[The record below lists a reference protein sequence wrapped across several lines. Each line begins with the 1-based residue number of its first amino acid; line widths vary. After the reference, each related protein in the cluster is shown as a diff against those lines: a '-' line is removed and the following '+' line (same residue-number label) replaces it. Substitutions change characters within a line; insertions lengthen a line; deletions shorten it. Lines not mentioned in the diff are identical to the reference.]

1 MTKYNSGSHNSKS
14 SKLLSKAVNSED
26 ISIDQLLLVHEEN
39 ELIKQ
44 LYADLEQAELMLEE
58 SNNILIEQVKKL
70 SDDLIDAEIELSE
83 TNAKLEQA
91 IFDLESAKDISES
104 DREIVEEY
112 KLQLITLSNDLSEQT
127 ELLEKLESDND
138 QKTKQFEQASAL
150 SNSLLKEVDDQKIFV
165 EKLKASYSDNMNE
178 LKEKFAAEKLELN
191 ESLNHYKFN
200 FEKNEKQLEQL
211 TEEFEDISREYLHYE
226 KITNDKIDESQKL
239 IRSLEEN
246 LGKAQQERLTIQD
259 TIYNIEKQL
268 HDSEASYIRKM
279 KEMSNDHKNE
289 ITVLKDDYNSK
300 VRSYEAR
307 IEDLHLALKSSED
320 MKQII
325 NEKLHEHN
333 IKYQKLADQLN
344 HKEELIAKFEDDKKE
359 LAHALKIKDND
370 LLDLKYEHDRIK
382 NEHRSNIEEL
392 KNKINEGGKR
402 IFALESINKDLD
414 LKFQKFKKQAT
425 EEKEQLKA
433 VIHDQTHEINNLD
446 KENFVLSES
455 IEEIRNTAKYEGQKQ
470 YEIFQKDLLEIRDSN
485 DKIKQNL
492 QGQYDDL
499 YANFTSLKQADE
511 KMKLKI
517 QKQQKLIGDFE
528 RKLNAKNNEI
538 EKLEIEKSDIKQ
550 QLVQAHKFDVNSKL
564 ELHELNAKLND
575 HKDLKFVFEQSNQ
588 KLVKEL
594 NIYKAEIEKL
604 NTNLD
609 KKDLNISNLKSEN
622 SKLIQ
627 QLESL
632 QKEIKILDSHVKIE
646 KQRFHKADNVSNATP
661 QDVYYH
667 LQEIQRVKLS
677 AVAKIDEADLAKIP
691 TELQEPFKELRRMHK
706 LKVGS
711 IIMAYEASVSALQ
724 MKNMEIKDYETAM
737 RNLTYTNAA
746 NLVMLEE
753 EYLAKEQKLFEGY
766 IN

>member
-150 SNSLLKEVDDQKIFV
+150 SNSLLKEVDDQKIFA

-211 TEEFEDISREYLHYE
+211 TEEFEDISREYIHYE

-425 EEKEQLKA
+425 EEKEQLKV
-433 VIHDQTHEINNLD
+433 VINDQTHEINNLD

-455 IEEIRNTAKYEGQKQ
+455 IEEIKNTAKYEGQKQ

>member
-1 MTKYNSGSHNSKS
+1 
-14 SKLLSKAVNSED
+14 
-26 ISIDQLLLVHEEN
+26 
-39 ELIKQ
+39 
-44 LYADLEQAELMLEE
+44 
-58 SNNILIEQVKKL
+58 
-70 SDDLIDAEIELSE
+70 
-83 TNAKLEQA
+83 
-91 IFDLESAKDISES
+91 
-104 DREIVEEY
+104 
-112 KLQLITLSNDLSEQT
+112 
-127 ELLEKLESDND
+127 
-138 QKTKQFEQASAL
+138 
-150 SNSLLKEVDDQKIFV
+150 
-165 EKLKASYSDNMNE
+165 
-178 LKEKFAAEKLELN
+178 
-191 ESLNHYKFN
+191 
-200 FEKNEKQLEQL
+200 
-211 TEEFEDISREYLHYE
+211 
-226 KITNDKIDESQKL
+226 
-239 IRSLEEN
+239 
-246 LGKAQQERLTIQD
+246 
-259 TIYNIEKQL
+259 
-268 HDSEASYIRKM
+268 
-279 KEMSNDHKNE
+279 MSNDHKNE

-425 EEKEQLKA
+425 EEKEQLKV